1 MQVVFCD
8 CVRAWT
14 KLGMAIAASRPMM
27 TAKSMI
33 FTRVKP
39 ELGEVLFFIFTYSLP
54 FCYVLTHAQQQLHG
68 VTVV

>member
-14 KLGMAIAASRPMM
+14 ELGMAIAASRPIMP
-27 TAKSMI
+27 TTIMI
-33 FTRVKP
+33 SIRVKP
-39 ELGEVLFFIFTYSLP
+39 DLREVLFFIFTDSLP
-54 FCYVLTHAQQQLHG
+54 FCHVLTHAQQQLHG